1 METLVFSVEDC
12 GVSFLSDPGRSMT
25 LHQSLFSP
33 NYLVLSRVMLWNVNA
48 FQFSPCFI
56 CNIFL
61 GTTVFIMDYL
71 YIQAFGKSQSH
82 TFSVHVHFYWS
93 LQNSHSAVIYCH
105 ISYLIY
111 IWMSSR
117 SWWMTWSSVICN
129 IFFLSWNYLTHNKAC
144 VLSIIHSM

>member
-1 METLVFSVEDC
+1 MVTLVFSVADS

-33 NYLVLSRVMLWNVNA
+33 NDLVLSRVMLWSVNT
-48 FQFSPCFI
+48 FLLSPCVSLAAD
-56 CNIFL
+56 FL
-61 GTTVFIMDYL
+61 VLFIMDYL

-82 TFSVHVHFYWS
+82 TFFVHVHFFWS
-93 LQNSHSAVIYCH
+93 LQNSQSAVISCH

-117 SWWMTWSSVICN
+117 SWWMAWSSVFCN
-129 IFFLSWNYLTHNKAC
+129 IFFLSWNYLTHNKGC
-144 VLSIIHSM
+144 LLSIIHSI